1 MTENAMAIEID
12 DLEEGQI
19 LKKYIESE
27 KFKIILKACSW
38 SNYSIDWRLF
48 TYFRKDF
55 YLY

>member
-1 MTENAMAIEID
+1 MAIEID
-12 DLEEGQI
+12 DLKEGEQI
-19 LKKYIESE
+19 KKYIESE
-27 KFKIILKACSW
+27 KFKKILKSCSW